1 MRRRAR
7 LEVET
12 NSSHWQPVFAHHQ
25 PQMRV
30 FELQL
35 SLPGTSHHTLDIENR
50 IGLCGPAQLD
60 LTPWQARETRSLE
73 HRLLQRRLAR
83 WSDVDRSVG
92 LQYSKRLVHPK
103 ATITECGWPLH
114 WEHTW

>member
-25 PQMRV
+25 PQLRV
-30 FELQL
+30 FELLL
-35 SLPGTSHHTLDIENR
+35 SLPWTSHHTLDIENR

-73 HRLLQRRLAR
+73 L
-83 WSDVDRSVG
+83 VYCNEG
-92 LQYSKRLVHPK
+92 LQGGLMSITLWDYSTVV
-103 ATITECGWPLH
+103 ITR
-114 WEHTW
+114 

>member
-30 FELQL
+30 FELLL
-35 SLPGTSHHTLDIENR
+35 SLPWTSHHTLDIENR

-92 LQYSKRLVHPK
+92 LQYSKYFAVVDQGKLNP
-103 ATITECGWPLH
+103 
-114 WEHTW
+114 